1 MAGQLMPEPFK
12 NWFGPEMVQAIS
24 SNLARVSDGFDAA
37 LFEARALDGLEKL
50 ELKQRSEQFS
60 FAVEAAMPGDF
71 VQTVDAFVAALHPE
85 KQAEFSEMK
94 SDDTGLANFA
104 LMPLG
109 SFIARNG
116 LDRPEFSLTALREM
130 TMRGSS
136 EFEVRP
142 FFRDHGELTL
152 KAARKWARDAN
163 LHVRRLAS
171 EGSRPRLPW
180 GIRLHDFV
188 RDPAPILPILEML
201 RDDPH
206 EYVRRSVANNLN
218 DIAKD
223 HPDLVADL
231 AHDWLQGANP
241 NRIRLV
247 KHACRSLIKQG
258 HPQALAAFG
267 FKPPDLSR
275 TGVSISHDVVRLG
288 DSLGIELEI
297 KAAGGPQLLLVDY
310 VLHYLRANG
319 SQSAKVFKWC
329 ELSLKAGETRILTKT
344 HPYRKVTTRK
354 DYAGAHRLGV
364 QVNGQEIGSVEFT
377 LVI

>member
-1 MAGQLMPEPFK
+1 MPEPFK

-24 SNLARVSDGFDAA
+24 SNLARVSDRFDAA

-60 FAVEAAMPGDF
+60 FAIEAAMSGDF
-71 VQTVDAFVAALHPE
+71 TQTVEAFVAALHPE
-85 KQAEFSEMK
+85 KQAEI
-94 SDDTGLANFA
+94 SDMRSDEAGLANFA

-116 LDRPEFSLTALREM
+116 LDRPEFCLTALREM

-142 FFRDHGELTL
+142 FFRDHSELTL
-152 KAARKWARDAN
+152 KAARGWAADPN

-188 RDPAPILPILEML
+188 RDPAPLLPILEAL

-223 HPDLVADL
+223 HPDLVAEI
-231 AHDWLQGANP
+231 ARDWLKGAG
-241 NRIRLV
+241 RDRARLV
-247 KHACRSLIKQG
+247 KHACRSLIKSG
-258 HPQALAAFG
+258 HAGALAAFG
-267 FKPPDLSR
+267 FEPPDLR
-275 TGVSISHDVVRLG
+275 DCTFAIDTDAITLG
-288 DSLGIELEI
+288 DNLGLSLTLT
-297 KAAGGPQLLLVDY
+297 AATGPQKLAIDY
-310 VLHYLRANG
+310 VLHFLRANG
-319 SQSAKVFKWC
+319 KHSAKVFKWT
-329 ELSLKAGETRILTKT
+329 ELTLAAGEARTLTKM
-344 HPYRKVTTRK
+344 HPYKKVTTRR
-354 DYAGAHRLGV
+354 DYPGTQRISV
-364 QVNGQEIGSVEFT
+364 QINGQALGEHSFELT
-377 LVI
+377 L